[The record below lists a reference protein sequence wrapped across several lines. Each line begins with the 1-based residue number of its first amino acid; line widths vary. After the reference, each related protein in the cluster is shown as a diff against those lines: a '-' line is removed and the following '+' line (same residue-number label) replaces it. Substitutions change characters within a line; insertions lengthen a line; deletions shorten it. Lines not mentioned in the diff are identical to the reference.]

1 MGEFMTKAIV
11 IHQYGGPEVL
21 QWEDIDIGDPG
32 PDEVRIKHE
41 AVGLNFRD
49 TYHRSGSYGVPGDRF
64 PTIIGGDG
72 AGTIE
77 AVGENVSNL
86 NVGQRVT
93 YGNGPMG
100 SYAQSRLMPA
110 KFVLP
115 LPDGIEFQTAAAMMV
130 KGMTAQY
137 LIRSCYPVSSG
148 DTILIQAV
156 AGGVGLILCQWAKHL
171 GATVIG
177 TVSTE
182 EKAELAHSY
191 GCDHA
196 INYSEEDFAKRVR
209 EITDGEGVPV
219 VYDGVGLS
227 TFEGSIDSLRVRG
240 TLVGYGNASGNFPK
254 FDPLLLMDK
263 GSLYFQRTSMRHF
276 VRDRA
281 ELEQVSG
288 EIMALVSDGTI
299 KIEVNKTY
307 PLEEAPQAH
316 IDLEARKTS
325 GSIVYIP

>member
-1 MGEFMTKAIV
+1 MTKAIV

-21 QWEDIDIGDPG
+21 QWEDIEVGDPG

-49 TYHRSGSYGVPGDRF
+49 TYHRSGSYGVPGGKF
-64 PTIIGGDG
+64 PAIIGGDG

-77 AVGENVSNL
+77 AIGENVTGL
-86 NVGQRVT
+86 TVGQRIT

-100 SYAQSRLMPA
+100 SYSQSRLMPA
-110 KFVLP
+110 TNILA
-115 LPDGIEFQTAAAMMV
+115 LPDDIPFETAAAMMV

-137 LIRSCYPVSSG
+137 LLRQCYDVKAG

-177 TVSTE
+177 TTSSE
-182 EKAELAHSY
+182 KKAELARSY
-191 GCDHA
+191 GCDHV
-196 INYSEEDFAKRVR
+196 INYTTENFAERAR
-209 EITDGEGVPV
+209 EITDGEGVAV
-219 VYDGVGLS
+219 VFDGVGKS

-263 GSLYFQRTSMRHF
+263 GSLYFQRTSMRDF

-281 ELEQVSG
+281 ELEQISG
-288 EIMALVSDGTI
+288 ELMTLVSAGTI

-307 PLEEAPQAH
+307 PLKEAPQAH
-316 IDLEARKTS
+316 IDLEARKTA
-325 GSIVYIP
+325 GSVVYIP

>member
-1 MGEFMTKAIV
+1 MTKAIV

-21 QWEDIDIGDPG
+21 QWEDIEVGDPG

-41 AVGLNFRD
+41 AIGLNFRD
-49 TYHRSGSYGVPGDRF
+49 TYHRSGSYGVPGDKF
-64 PTIIGGDG
+64 PAIIGGDG
-72 AGTIE
+72 GGIIE
-77 AVGENVSNL
+77 AVGENVTNL
-86 NVGQRVT
+86 SVGQRVA

-100 SYAQSRLMPA
+100 SYAQARLMPA
-110 KFVLP
+110 KFVVA
-115 LPDGIEFQTAAAMMV
+115 LPDDIDYQTAAAMMV

-137 LIRSCYPVSSG
+137 LVRQCYDVKAG

-182 EKAELAHSY
+182 EKAELARSY

-196 INYSEEDFAKRVR
+196 INYSTEDFAKRVR

-219 VYDGVGLS
+219 AYDGVGAS
-227 TFEGSIDSLRVRG
+227 TFEGSIDSLRICG

-263 GSLYFQRTSMRHF
+263 GSLYFQRTSMKDF

-288 EIMALVSDGTI
+288 ELMALVSDGTI
-299 KIEVNKTY
+299 KIEISKTY
-307 PLEEAPQAH
+307 PLQDAPQAH
-316 IDLEARKTS
+316 IDLEARKTA
-325 GSIVYIP
+325 GSVVYLPNS

>member
-1 MGEFMTKAIV
+1 MTKAIV

-21 QWEDIDIGDPG
+21 QWEDIDVGDPG

-49 TYHRSGSYGVPGDRF
+49 TYHRSGSYGVPGDKF
-64 PTIIGGDG
+64 PAIIGGDG

-77 AVGENVSNL
+77 AIGENVIDFS
-86 NVGQRVT
+86 VGQRVA

-100 SYAQSRLMPA
+100 SYCQSRLMPA
-110 KFVLP
+110 KNILA
-115 LPDGIEFQTAAAMMV
+115 LPDGIEYQTAAAMMV

-137 LIRSCYPVSSG
+137 LIRQCYDVKAG
-148 DTILIQAV
+148 DTILVQAV

-182 EKAELAHSY
+182 EKAELARSY
-191 GCDHA
+191 GCDHT
-196 INYSEEDFAKRVR
+196 INYTTEDFAKRVR
-209 EITDGEGVPV
+209 EITNDEGVPV
-219 VYDGVGLS
+219 AYDGVGAS
-227 TFEGSIDSLRVRG
+227 TFEGSIDSLRTRG

-263 GSLYFQRTSMRHF
+263 GSLYFQRTSMKDF
-276 VRDRA
+276 VRNRE

-288 EIMALVSDGTI
+288 ELMDLVLDGTI
-299 KIEVNKTY
+299 KIEINKTY
-307 PLEEAPQAH
+307 PLQEAQQAH
-316 IDLEARKTS
+316 IDLEARKTA
-325 GSIVYIP
+325 GSVVYLPQG

>member
-1 MGEFMTKAIV
+1 MTKAIV

-21 QWEDIDIGDPG
+21 QWEDIDVGDPG

-49 TYHRSGSYGVPGDRF
+49 TYHRSGSYGVPGDKF
-64 PTIIGGDG
+64 PAIIGGDG

-77 AVGENVSNL
+77 AIGENVTGLSA
-86 NVGQRVT
+86 GQRVT

-100 SYAQSRLMPA
+100 SYCQSRLMPA
-110 KFVLP
+110 KNVLA
-115 LPDGIEFQTAAAMMV
+115 LPDGIEYQTAAAMMV

-137 LIRSCYPVSSG
+137 LIRQCYDVKAG
-148 DTILIQAV
+148 DTILVQAV

-182 EKAELAHSY
+182 EKAELAQSY
-191 GCDHA
+191 GCDHT
-196 INYSEEDFAKRVR
+196 INYTTEDFAKRVR

-219 VYDGVGLS
+219 AYDGVGAS
-227 TFEGSIDSLRVRG
+227 TFEGSIDSLRTRG

-263 GSLYFQRTSMRHF
+263 GSLYFQRTSMKDF
-276 VRDRA
+276 VRNRE
-281 ELEQVSG
+281 ELEQVAG
-288 EIMALVSDGTI
+288 ELMDLVLDGTI
-299 KIEVNKTY
+299 RIEINKTY
-307 PLEEAPQAH
+307 LLQEAQQAH
-316 IDLEARKTS
+316 IDLEARKTA
-325 GSIVYIP
+325 GSVVYLPHG

>member
-1 MGEFMTKAIV
+1 MTKAIV

-21 QWEDIDIGDPG
+21 QWEDIDVGDPG

-49 TYHRSGSYGVPGDRF
+49 TYHRSGSYSVPGDKF
-64 PTIIGGDG
+64 PAIIGGDG

-77 AVGENVSNL
+77 AVGENVSGL
-86 NVGQRVT
+86 SVGQRVT

-100 SYAQSRLMPA
+100 SYCQSRLMPA
-110 KFVLP
+110 NFVLP
-115 LPDGIEFQTAAAMMV
+115 LPDDISYETAAAMMV

-137 LIRSCYPVSSG
+137 LIRSCYNVKAG
-148 DTILIQAV
+148 DTILVQAV

-182 EKAELAHSY
+182 EKAELARSY
-191 GCDHA
+191 GCDHT
-196 INYSEEDFAKRVR
+196 INYTTEDFAKRVR

-219 VYDGVGLS
+219 VYDGVGAS
-227 TFEGSIDSLRVRG
+227 TCGGSIDSLRVRG

-254 FDPLLLMDK
+254 IDPLELMEK
-263 GSLYFQRTSMRHF
+263 GSLYFQRTSMKNF

-288 EIMALVSDGTI
+288 ELMALVSDGA
-299 KIEVNKTY
+299 IEIEINKTY
-307 PLEEAPQAH
+307 PLQEAQQAH
-316 IDLEARKTS
+316 MDLEARKTA
-325 GSIVYIP
+325 GSVVYLPFA

>member
-1 MGEFMTKAIV
+1 MTRAIV
-11 IHQYGGPEVL
+11 IHEYGGPEVL
-21 QWEDIDIGDPG
+21 HWDDIDVGDPG

-41 AVGLNFRD
+41 AIGLNFRD
-49 TYHRSGSYGVPGDRF
+49 TYHRSGSYGIPGDKF
-64 PTIIGGDG
+64 PAIIGGDG

-77 AVGENVSNL
+77 AIGENVSGL
-86 NVGQRVT
+86 SVGQRVC

-100 SYAQSRLMPA
+100 SYAQSRLLPA
-110 KFVLP
+110 KFVLA
-115 LPDGIEFQTAAAMMV
+115 LPEDIDYQSAGAMMV

-137 LIRSCYPVSSG
+137 LIRQCYDVQAG

-156 AGGVGLILCQWAKHL
+156 AGGVGLILCQWAKHI

-182 EKAELAHSY
+182 EKAELARSY

-196 INYSEEDFAKRVR
+196 INYTTEDFAKRVR

-219 VYDGVGLS
+219 AYDGVGAS

-263 GSLYFQRTSMRHF
+263 GSLYFQRTSMRDF

-288 EIMALVSDGTI
+288 ELMDLVSSGAI
-299 KIEVNKTY
+299 KIEISKTY
-307 PLEEAPQAH
+307 PLEEAAQAH
-316 IDLEARKTS
+316 IDLEARKTA
-325 GSIVYIP
+325 GSVVYLPNG

>member
-1 MGEFMTKAIV
+1 MTKAIV

-21 QWEDIDIGDPG
+21 QWEDIEVGDPG
-32 PDEVRIKHE
+32 PDDVRIKHE
-41 AVGLNFRD
+41 AIGLNFRD
-49 TYHRSGSYGVPGDRF
+49 TYHRSGSYGVPGDKF
-64 PTIIGGDG
+64 PAIIGGDG

-77 AVGENVSNL
+77 AVGANVANL
-86 NVGQRVT
+86 SVGQRVA
-93 YGNGPMG
+93 YGSGPMG

-110 KFVLP
+110 KFIIG
-115 LPDGIEFQTAAAMMV
+115 LPDDIDTQTAAAMMV

-137 LIRSCYPVSSG
+137 LVRQCYDVKAG

-182 EKAELAHSY
+182 EKAELARSY

-196 INYSEEDFAKRVR
+196 INYTTEDFAKRVR

-219 VYDGVGLS
+219 AYDGVGAS

-263 GSLYFQRTSMRHF
+263 GSLYFQRTSMKDF
-276 VRDRA
+276 VRDRTD
-281 ELEQVSG
+281 LEQMSG
-288 EIMALVSDGTI
+288 ELMALVSNGTI
-299 KIEVNKTY
+299 KIEINKTY
-307 PLEEAPQAH
+307 ALQEAPQAH
-316 IDLEARKTS
+316 IDLEARKTA
-325 GSIVYIP
+325 GSVVYLPNG